1 MTAFSRVFA
10 LGSSNAPKWTGR
22 VVSLTFH
29 KMLEREALESG
40 KTGMIPGRAVLDFIV
55 AEPFRPFRL
64 NMSSSRFFDVHHP
77 EMIEVGRSSLT
88 VFWSLANR

>member
-1 MTAFSRVFA
+1 
-10 LGSSNAPKWTGR
+10 
-22 VVSLTFH
+22 
-29 KMLEREALESG
+29 
-40 KTGMIPGRAVLDFIV
+40 MIPGRAVLDFIV